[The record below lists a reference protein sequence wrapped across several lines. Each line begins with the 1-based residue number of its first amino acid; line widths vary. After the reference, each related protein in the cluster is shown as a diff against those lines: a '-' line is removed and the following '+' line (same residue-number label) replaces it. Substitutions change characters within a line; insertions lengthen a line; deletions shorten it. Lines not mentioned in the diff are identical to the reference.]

1 MFKILDSKISGRIAV
16 LDVEVLPYEML
27 QTVYAL
33 LQLGS
38 MIDVDMTGQTRVT
51 LLVDLDYGIE
61 QMLYTLSAAA
71 HRRHHRHS
79 KKVA

>member
-1 MFKILDSKISGRIAV
+1 MLKILDREISGRIAV

-38 MIDVDMTGQTRVT
+38 MIDVDVTGQTRIA
-51 LLVDLDYGIE
+51 LLVDLDYGVE

-71 HRRHHRHS
+71 HRRHHGHS
-79 KKVA
+79 EKVA